1 MYQSD
6 VTLKKISKL
15 SGYSI
20 STVSKALNNR
30 SDISLST
37 RKLIKDIA
45 KENNYIQNFNALA
58 LRKQQTKSI
67 AIILPD
73 ITDTFFGELLSEF
86 QKISFNNGYRV
97 FILQSFDCPKTEKHC
112 FKMIND
118 GSSDGAIILSTK
130 TNNCLIEQVNE
141 LNKLPYLFVEIN
153 KLKQSNSNY
162 DALALKYYN
171 QLLGR
176 ILDC

>member
-6 VTLKKISKL
+6 VTLKKISML

-30 SDISLST
+30 SDISLAT
-37 RKLIKDIA
+37 RKTIKEIA
-45 KENNYIQNFNALA
+45 KKNNYIQNYNALA

-67 AIILPD
+67 AIIIPD
-73 ITDTFFGELLSEF
+73 VTNQFFGKLLSEL
-86 QKISFNNGYRV
+86 QKIAYNEGYRV
-97 FILQSFDCPKTEKHC
+97 FILQSFDSAKTEKHC

-130 TNNCLIEQVNE
+130 TNNCLIEKANE
-141 LNKLPYLFVEIN
+141 LNKLPYLFIKVNKLERQDGNFNELAKQYYSQLIN
-153 KLKQSNSNY
+153 KIEL
-162 DALALKYYN
+162 
-171 QLLGR
+171 
-176 ILDC
+176 